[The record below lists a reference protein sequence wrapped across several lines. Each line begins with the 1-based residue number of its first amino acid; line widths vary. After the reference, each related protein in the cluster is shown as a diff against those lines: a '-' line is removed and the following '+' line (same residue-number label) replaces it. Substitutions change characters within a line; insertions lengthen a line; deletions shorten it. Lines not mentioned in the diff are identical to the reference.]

1 MSQKQDLDE
10 MLRAWEASCRSP
22 ASSPLPQRFFDVR
35 KRATPRKIHS
45 TGGLTPE
52 GEAMRAR
59 ELGLDKEKADPII
72 KMVEIGKMSWVP
84 TGEPGSYEGRRYS
97 QPDMGEGNDD
107 IR

>member
-1 MSQKQDLDE
+1 MGQNINE
-10 MLRAWEASCRSP
+10 MLAAWEASCSKP
-22 ASSPLPQRFFDVR
+22 ANTPLPQRFFDVR
-35 KRATPRKIHS
+35 KRATPRKRFS
-45 TGGLTPE
+45 ASKLTPE

-59 ELGLDKEKADPII
+59 DLGLDKENADPII
-72 KMVEIGKMSWVP
+72 KMVEIGQMSWVP